1 MSVRNRVVEIVAFAA
16 VATLFLSGCSVAG
29 SERDGGGMTKEEAF
43 ALSFEEQ
50 YLLAG
55 ERYVATNEVM
65 AELQREIFTD
75 EWEDGGTSEELVP
88 GSGYSLNADLKTD
101 DRENSYY
108 FSVSR
113 VHSSGGRTDELIRAA
128 AASWES
134 KGWDARIE
142 EQLSIIR
149 AVVDTPDGYWVEAKG
164 TADEFILTVSSPV
177 YWGER
182 RAFSRAITARRDAE
196 IEAGVPGALL
206 ELDPI
211 TYRATFLPG
220 QYRPFPAWDA
230 VPEGTVTPE

>member
-75 EWEDGGTSEELVP
+75 EWETGEPSVEMIPL
-88 GSGYSLNADLKTD
+88 SGFSLNADLKTD
-101 DRENSYY
+101 DRENSYF

-113 VHSSGGRTDELIRAA
+113 FHSYEGDTEELIREV
-128 AASWES
+128 AASWET
-134 KGWDARIE
+134 KGWDVTVERPF
-142 EQLSIIR
+142 STIR
-149 AVVDTPDGYWVEAKG
+149 AVADTPDGYWVEADSSG
-164 TADEFILTVSSPV
+164 GEFVLTVLSPV
-177 YWGER
+177 YWGDNFKLLTTI
-182 RAFSRAITARRDAE
+182 ADFRDAE
-196 IEAGVPGALL
+196 QAAGVPGTAF

-211 TYRATFLPG
+211 SHRVSFLPG
-220 QYRPFPAWDA
+220 SYLPFPAWDA

>member
-1 MSVRNRVVEIVAFAA
+1 VSVHNRVVEIVVFAA

-29 SERDGGGMTKEEAF
+29 SERDGGGMAKEEAF

-75 EWEDGGTSEELVP
+75 EWENDGTSEELVP

-101 DRENSYY
+101 DRENSYF

-113 VHSSGGRTDELIRAA
+113 VHSYEGDTEELIREV
-128 AASWES
+128 AASWET
-134 KGWDARIE
+134 KGWDVTVERPF
-142 EQLSIIR
+142 STIR
-149 AVVDTPDGYWVEAKG
+149 AVVDTPDGYWVEADSSG
-164 TADEFILTVSSPV
+164 GEFVLTVLSPV
-177 YWGER
+177 YWGEQF
-182 RAFSRAITARRDAE
+182 AFGRAIVVRRDAE
-196 IEAGVPGALL
+196 EEAGVPGATVAR
-206 ELDPI
+206 DPE
-211 TYRATFLPG
+211 TNRATFLPG